1 MKLFDETENKYYE
14 LISYYV
20 CRRESFTDSDI
31 KKQMMEINANEM
43 DVSVYDAIFSKEEG
57 LGSIF
62 SYKETSF
69 QYVLE
74 DIFPIR
80 LNRIEQEALFAV
92 TEFAYSE
99 GFISKKIIDRISK
112 AASGGAGWSLDD
124 IKIRNQDARIKSEN
138 LLKKISITIEAI
150 RTSRVLCYD
159 NVKKGKYNYIGS
171 KAWPVKL
178 EYSFVND
185 SFRVCAYTPEEERF
199 IKISLSTLE
208 NLSIGEPF
216 EKGIEEAYANFMQEN
231 TKKVILE
238 VDPVQ
243 HVIERCFRL
252 FSFYD
257 RQAVYDS
264 FKEKYRL
271 ELKYYRFDE
280 AEVLRDIMSLGSGAI
295 VLEPRGI
302 QMKIYHRIV
311 EAYKN
316 YKM

>member
-20 CRRESFTDSDI
+20 SKRASFTDRDI
-31 KKQMMEINANEM
+31 KRQMMKINADEL
-43 DVSVYDAIFSKEEG
+43 DVSVYEAVFSKEEG
-57 LGSIF
+57 FASIF
-62 SYKETSF
+62 SYDGTSF
-69 QYVLE
+69 RYVME
-74 DIFPIR
+74 DKFPIR
-80 LNRIEQEALFAV
+80 LNRVEREALYV
-92 TEFAYSE
+92 ISEFAYSK
-99 GFISKKIIDRISK
+99 GFINKKTIDRISK
-112 AASGGAGWSLDD
+112 AASDGAGWSLND
-124 IKIRNQDARIKSEN
+124 IKIRNQDARIKSED
-138 LLKKISITIEAI
+138 LLKKISIIIEAI

-159 NVKKGKYNYIGS
+159 NVKKGKYNFTGS

-185 SFRVCAYTPEEERF
+185 SFRVCAYIPEEERF

-208 NLSIGEPF
+208 NLTIGEPF
-216 EKGIEEAYANFMQEN
+216 EKGIEEEYSKFMKEN

-264 FKEKYRL
+264 SKEKYRL

-302 QMKIYHRIV
+302 QMKIYNRIV
-311 EAYKN
+311 AAYKN